1 MDFERAKKIAHN
13 FSGTEYARPPF
24 DGGIIWWV
32 VGSLGVRLGGQRA
45 AGGGSL
51 ELEPGGSEARGC
63 EGR

>member
-1 MDFERAKKIAHN
+1 MKEAKKLVLSI
-13 FSGTEYARPPF
+13 FQELDMRGPLF

-32 VGSLGVRLGGQRA
+32 VRSLGVRPWGQRA